1 MQKKILVVDDQP
13 DNVFILQDRLQHEG
27 FKVVT
32 AYDGETSIT
41 KTEKE
46 NPDLILLD
54 IMMPKMSG
62 LEVCKKLSQNP
73 STKNIPII
81 IVTALTSSKDIEEGF
96 NSGAFDY
103 IKKPFNRAEL
113 LARINSALRF
123 IETNKLMIELEKVN
137 TFSQTVKKTN
147 HEIKQPLTLITLAV
161 TALKRELQS
170 DIFQKEAAIKRVEF
184 IEKAVKDII
193 SVMESM
199 LNIKNPEVNSFLE
212 NLKLNEFQINSE
224 R

>member
-199 LNIKNPEVNSFLE
+199 LNIKNPEVNSFLK
-212 NLKLNEFQINSE
+212 NLKLNEFQISSE

>member
-27 FKVVT
+27 FKVAT

-41 KTEKE
+41 KAEKE
-46 NPDLILLD
+46 HPDLILLD

-73 STKNIPII
+73 STKDIPII

-137 TFSQTVKKTN
+137 TFSQTVRKTN

-161 TALKRELQS
+161 TALKRELQM
-170 DIFQKEAAIKRVEF
+170 DDFHREAAIKRVEF

-193 SVMESM
+193 LVMDCM

-212 NLKLNEFQINSE
+212 NLKLNEFQISSE

>member
-212 NLKLNEFQINSE
+212 NLKLNEFQISSE